1 MTKTKKP
8 LSMRISTFVT
18 AIALMFSF
26 FAFVPEGAIKANADG
41 TVTVK
46 YYSRRT
52 QANGNVATESYGE
65 QEFSAGDKFTAV
77 EVNPVVNY
85 HQANKWVD
93 GNGTEYIVDET
104 PVTEDL
110 EVYMDLIPNK
120 YTVSFDLSGGTGSV
134 SDIEVTVLDYPVD
147 IDISNIQNSGKVL
160 KEWNTKADGTGY
172 SIYPDSFRYK
182 STYYSF
188 ETLLS
193 NTLRDNKL
201 RDYEDGSFTVYAQ
214 WADPVTVTYDANGGT
229 GTMEPKTI
237 AKGSEFSIPYTDF
250 AGPESTPTFLGWNT
264 KADGSGDWYCN
275 IKLAPEY
282 NWSGYSVS
290 NITVTDDITLYA
302 QWGFRVLYNADTH
315 SNVCIYYYTP
325 ELGESVGFK
334 TGVSGYYIGTLS
346 KAGYHYTS
354 WIDGTGKIWKEGDKL
369 TGALSVKPKYDP
381 NEYTIVFDSNGG
393 EGTMSDQ
400 LVDYEQLGDGIKII
414 PNAFTK
420 KDHKFTG
427 WNTQADGSGT
437 PFADEQTLN
446 TDSTS
451 LQAITGKSLSSNGAQ
466 GTLYAQWTELGNYTV
481 DFNTGVSSLSVT
493 QQTVQEG
500 GKATDPE
507 LTRTGYTL
515 DGWYT
520 DEALTNKFSFN
531 TAITKDI
538 TLYAKWTA
546 VEVGYKVVHKQQALD
561 GSFVEFESEDF
572 TGKTGENVTPDVKS
586 YTGFTSPNKSTAAVK
601 ADGSLVINYNYTRN
615 KYTLTWDANGGEFGG
630 DYTSGEVYYGAPV
643 TEPLKMRM
651 GYTFDSWSIDVPK
664 TMPAK
669 NLTIKAVWKANTDTP
684 YIIEHYKEDLSGGTF
699 TLAEKEELVG
709 TTDSVVTPT
718 PKEYKGFTVQTPI
731 STYTVTLGGKG
742 GKIMYSRNKYKLTFD
757 LDGGTAEGTYTSG
770 TVAYGAK
777 ITAPTPVKTGYTF
790 KGWDKTVPAT
800 MPDSDVTLKAVWEKD
815 AAARIPGDV
824 NDDGKV
830 NMQDLTR
837 LQQYLAK
844 WEVTINKSNANV
856 NGDND
861 VNMKDLTRLQQKL
874 ANWDVE
880 LV

>member
-41 TVTVK
+41 TVTVT

-77 EVNPVVNY
+77 EVNNVVNY

-93 GNGTEYIVDET
+93 GSGKEYIVDET

-147 IDISNIQNSGKVL
+147 IDISNIQNSGKIL
-160 KEWNTKADGTGY
+160 KEWKTKADGTGY
-172 SIYPDSFRYK
+172 SIYPNIFQYNSSYT
-182 STYYSF
+182 SYYGF
-188 ETLLS
+188 ETLLQYTVQNNS
-193 NTLRDNKL
+193 LSPYK
-201 RDYEDGSFTVYAQ
+201 DGSFTVYAQ

-229 GTMEPKTI
+229 GTMEPQVVPKDTSTNLDPNTFT
-237 AKGSEFSIPYTDF
+237 KENYYFSE
-250 AGPESTPTFLGWNT
+250 WNT
-264 KADGSGDWYCN
+264 KADGTGDSYTD
-275 IKLAPEY
+275 KG
-282 NWSGYSVS
+282 S
-290 NITVTDDITLYA
+290 ITAADNITLYA
-302 QWGFRVLYNADTH
+302 VWGHRVSLFNLQGYKFGYGFAKKSGEAFDMDWRYFTQIT
-315 SNVCIYYYTP
+315 VMTP
-325 ELGESVGFK
+325 
-334 TGVSGYYIGTLS
+334 
-346 KAGYHYTS
+346 AGYHFV
-354 WIDGTGKIWKEGDKL
+354 GWKNMDDENDDLYQANKTPIYSNL
-369 TGALSVKPKYDP
+369 NLQVVCRP
-381 NEYTIVFDSNGG
+381 NEYTIVFDANGG
-393 EGTMSDQ
+393 EGTMSNQ
-400 LVDYEQLGDGIKII
+400 QVDYEQLGDGIKII

-420 KDHKFTG
+420 KDYKFTG

-437 PFADEQTLN
+437 AFADEQTLT

-515 DGWYT
+515 AGWYT

-546 VEVGYKVVHKQQALD
+546 AEVGYKVVHKQQALD

-643 TEPLKMRM
+643 TEPLKMRL
-651 GYTFDSWSIDVPK
+651 GYTFDSWSIDVPE

-790 KGWDKTVPAT
+790 KGWDKTVPAE